1 MTGVKKNFLK
11 LTLDKSHFIT
21 EMKEETDDMKR
32 SVKMLFGL
40 ALGLTIGSMCSIEL
54 GIMALPLCG
63 CVGMAIGLILGT
75 NNKEDK

>member
-1 MTGVKKNFLK
+1 
-11 LTLDKSHFIT
+11 
-21 EMKEETDDMKR
+21 MKR